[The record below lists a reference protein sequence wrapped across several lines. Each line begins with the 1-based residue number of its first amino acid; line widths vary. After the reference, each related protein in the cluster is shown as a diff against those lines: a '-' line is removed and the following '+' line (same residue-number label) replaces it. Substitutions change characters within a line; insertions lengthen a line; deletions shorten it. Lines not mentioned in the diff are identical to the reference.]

1 MWRTLYGERTLKGA
15 EAVLFAEALSSLLD
29 EAIAEEFDFYDLGVE
44 CFDNLTFGQKVS
56 VLSIIGKGLLCKDIS
71 LDRLSAV
78 LEGAIAAVF
87 EYIKDEITFEI
98 DRPESHS
105 NWRSLVAAATKE
117 IGAEYIPEVNC
128 TDLDEWETEVD
139 RVAKTILWDLGYDDA
154 RLYIDF
160 PPEKSKRLRKWVG
173 ISDDYF
179 MAIAVD
185 LTDVEVRIKI
195 KELKNLCKLITK
207 LS

>member
-1 MWRTLYGERTLKGA
+1 MWRTRYGERTLEGA
-15 EAVLFAEALSSLLD
+15 KAVLFAEALSSLLD
-29 EAIAEEFDFYDLGVE
+29 EAIAEELDLYDLGVE
-44 CFDNLTFGQKVS
+44 CFDNLTFGQKIS

-78 LEGAIAAVF
+78 LAGPIAAVF

-117 IGAEYIPEVNC
+117 IGTEYIPELTC

-139 RVAKTILWDLGYDDA
+139 RVTKAILWDLGYYDTV
-154 RLYIDF
+154 LCINF
-160 PPEKSKRLRKWVG
+160 PPEKSKRLRDWVG

-179 MAIAVD
+179 IVLADD
-185 LTDVEVRIKI
+185 LTDAEAHVKI
-195 KELKNLCKLITK
+195 KELKNLCKAIIQT
-207 LS
+207 S